1 MSRIRKI
8 LESPLGRTVGFA
20 GAVLLSGVMCSA
32 FVTEITVDGKLAW
45 DICYRKPTFWLLILM
60 IAVYLLYSIFIY
72 RNEKYREDFAD
83 DQFCREYLRS
93 TCLPEFANKLKELIR
108 RGNSS
113 AELIEVHAFY
123 EKLHKEQK
131 P

>member
-1 MSRIRKI
+1 MNLIRKI
-8 LESPLGRTVGFA
+8 LESPLGRTIGFA
-20 GAVLLSGVMCSA
+20 GSVLLSGVMCSA
-32 FVTEITVDGKLAW
+32 FVTEITVNGQLAW
-45 DICYRKPTFWLLILM
+45 NICYTKRTFWILILM
-60 IAVYLLYSIFIY
+60 FVVYLLYSIFIY
-72 RNEKYREDFAD
+72 RNELRREAFSD

-113 AELIEVHAFY
+113 AELVEVHAFY

-131 P
+131 S